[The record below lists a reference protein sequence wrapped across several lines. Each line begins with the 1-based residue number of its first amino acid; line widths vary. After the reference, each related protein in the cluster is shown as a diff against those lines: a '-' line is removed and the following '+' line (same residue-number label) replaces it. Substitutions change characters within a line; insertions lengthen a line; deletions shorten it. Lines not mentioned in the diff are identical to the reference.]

1 MFRSE
6 RMNVKVDSDLLR
18 KAKVVAAT
26 KQVTLSNYVSALLRP
41 LIEKDL
47 SEIASVLAGVAVP
60 GVGRPAESSPSP

>member
-1 MFRSE
+1 MFQSE
-6 RMNVKVDSDLLR
+6 RMNVKVDADLLR

-26 KQVTLSNYVSALLRP
+26 KQVTLSNYVSAMLRP

-60 GVGRPAESSPSP
+60 SAGRPAQSSPAP